1 MKVNNEAYS
10 SKETANPVVCLADL
24 MDEPFVTREQAA
36 YYLRQRYGAPCA
48 VSATTLAK
56 LASVGGGP
64 TMHRF
69 GRRVGYLK
77 RHLDEWAQSRCSGP
91 VRITAR
97 KAKTGP
103 QESAEAFERNLPA
116 PPLRGGE
123 EAE

>member
-10 SKETANPVVCLADL
+10 AEEMANPVVCLADL

-97 KAKTGP
+97 KAIKGP
-103 QESAEAFERNLPA
+103 QTNAEAGERNLPT
-116 PPLRGGE
+116 PPLRDSKG
-123 EAE
+123 AE